1 MIGQQTFVANASVRT
16 SSDSA
21 FGTLTAAASIGQ
33 LIGPP
38 LVNVAASLVVVGG
51 QDEPNTAVGLAI
63 CTTMLVLGTPTYLAL
78 RRLDRSLGDARC
90 SGDLPPPGTG
100 ALLKTPQM
108 GRSLA
113 VSGVVLVS
121 LNLMYAFVPV
131 WATERGI
138 NATAVGLLLALRAAV
153 TVASRV
159 GLARLVARFGRKT
172 LITVSIGAAIA
183 GLTALPFVGLW
194 GGVLVVTALGIGLGV
209 PQPLTMAW
217 VTSLT
222 PPQSH
227 GATLGSRLTSNRLAQ
242 IVVPVAVG
250 ALAAPFG
257 VLGIFWANAALLV
270 GAAGIMVGSQPMDEG
285 HSR

>member
-38 LVNVAASLVVVGG
+38 LVTVAASLVVVGG

-63 CTTMLVLGTPTYLAL
+63 CTTMLVLGTPAYLAL

-138 NATAVGLLLALRAAV
+138 NATAVGLLLAL
-153 TVASRV
+153 
-159 GLARLVARFGRKT
+159 ARSGHGRKPGRSGASGDT
-172 LITVSIGAAIA
+172 L
-183 GLTALPFVGLW
+183 
-194 GGVLVVTALGIGLGV
+194 
-209 PQPLTMAW
+209 
-217 VTSLT
+217 
-222 PPQSH
+222 
-227 GATLGSRLTSNRLAQ
+227 
-242 IVVPVAVG
+242 
-250 ALAAPFG
+250 
-257 VLGIFWANAALLV
+257 
-270 GAAGIMVGSQPMDEG
+270 
-285 HSR
+285 